1 MINRGVNPYI
11 VNYRGRNKF
20 EYSNLSNLSNLP
32 TSKSIFFSIK
42 AFKCFCDEKCD
53 SDLSNPW
60 FYKNGIF
67 DGQFD
72 YLIGRGASG
81 IVLHGYCHGVEAAFK
96 YVDIGRQKQLTFS
109 SDGLAE
115 LNRKLGEMRSIQ
127 ATKGSKVLD
136 FKGHFR

>member
-1 MINRGVNPYI
+1 M
-11 VNYRGRNKF
+11 
-20 EYSNLSNLSNLP
+20 SNLP
-32 TSKSIFFSIK
+32 TSKSIFFSIEP
-42 AFKCFCDEKCD
+42 FKCFCDEKCE

-67 DGQFD
+67 DGRLD
-72 YLIGRGASG
+72 YLVGKGTSG

-96 YVDIGRQKQLTFS
+96 FVDIGKQKFEMKT

-127 ATKGSKVLD
+127 ATKGSKILD

>member
-1 MINRGVNPYI
+1 MINHGVNPFI
-11 VNYRGRNKF
+11 INQTGTSEF
-20 EYSNLSNLSNLP
+20 EKRDFSNISNLP
-32 TSKSIFFSIK
+32 TSKSIFFPIES
-42 AFKCFCDEKCD
+42 FNCFCDEKCD
-53 SDLSNPW
+53 SDLSTPW

-72 YLIGRGASG
+72 YVIGKGASG

-127 ATKGSKVLD
+127 ATRGSKILE
-136 FKGHFR
+136 FYGHFR